1 MLLGKAYQVTQS
13 SFLTLISVYQEYYQ
27 THMLADHTASQI
39 AWIGSLQ
46 VFFLF
51 SGSLFGGPL
60 FDRFGA
66 KVLWPGALL
75 YIFSVMMTS
84 LCKEFYQFIL
94 AQGVLGGLTAG

>member
-1 MLLGKAYQVTQS
+1 MSYQTNEPIPV
-13 SFLTLISVYQEYYQ
+13 LIIPSVYQEYYQ
-27 THMLADHTASQI
+27 THMLSDHSPSQI

-66 KVLWPGALL
+66 KILWPGALL

-84 LCKEFYQFIL
+84 LCTQYYQFIL
-94 AQGVLGGLTAG
+94 AQGVLGGLMAG